1 MRMLKLVLL
10 GGFLASFGTS
20 GAAANECTQPSQPI
34 ETDRPDVTNSSI
46 VVPFGSLQNEN
57 GINVNRSD
65 AADIL
70 DGTNSRWRLG
80 IAPCLEVLVDLPNYF
95 TTFHGNGASGFGDV
109 APGVKWQLNLPQ
121 STFDLSVTA
130 GAALPTGANAVSGP
144 GVQPYLQIPWSLDLG
159 NGWALTGMETNFF
172 APASAAKFTYQSTFV
187 VEKEIAERPLSSSN
201 TSAAFRRAAP
211 TANCSIPVP
220 VIASTTIT
228 RSTFTPGSV
237 LITMRRLIS
246 SASAIHSG
254 STASSDVWSS
264 SKNLSLDRLQALIR
278 PQ

>member
-109 APGVKWQLNLPQ
+109 APAVKWQLNLPQ

-237 LITMRRLIS
+237 LITMRRLTS